1 MRDDDEYKECIVN
14 ELQSCNDAGVLDLIL
29 KLLISSNNTNS

>member
-14 ELQSCNDAGVLDLIL
+14 ELQSCNDVALLDFIL
-29 KLLISSNNTNS
+29 KLLIKNGQN